1 MTCQRSFRNLSD
13 LTNKFKGEREVQVA
27 PLLDHRFLL
36 NWTVKKYQL
45 SMLSLNI
52 YCLSH
57 QANQTKFKKYYI
69 KFKASPILRD
79 KDRNDRVVKIMIR
92 LKCSF
97 LLIFR
102 WRKHHNLILSVNDYN
117 LFLIQI
123 HLLYRIILIFF
134 II

>member
-1 MTCQRSFRNLSD
+1 
-13 LTNKFKGEREVQVA
+13 
-27 PLLDHRFLL
+27 
-36 NWTVKKYQL
+36 
-45 SMLSLNI
+45 MLSLNI

-102 WRKHHNLILSVNDYN
+102 
-117 LFLIQI
+117 
-123 HLLYRIILIFF
+123 
-134 II
+134 